1 MRFINTDLFS
11 PVAKGFDLPD
21 KEDYFHKQP
30 GAITKEFLKRGDYF
44 IDDLW
49 WHVQLDR
56 CMNGYEVP
64 NTIEK
69 GGDVFEDDRDA
80 FWDGNDCYIPM
91 YDLLF
96 KNKTVKVSGRMYWY
110 LNFWP
115 IYRAVEGKI
124 SKTYANPRFLALD
137 YFFYHRVEM
146 MFRLMKDNQDLK
158 GRQEGFSMKL
168 AGGISGWNFTFVPDS
183 QTLIVAG
190 IQEDSTYTFSQCALG
205 LDLLRNTQFFKDKE
219 IDNESH
225 VQAANT
231 GASVRAITAKDNPQ
245 ALSRFSPFVIIYEE
259 IGKGKKN
266 WSIKVSRYVKP
277 SIVTEGKKT
286 GWQLFIGTA
295 GEEGEGVADLEER
308 HYHPEENNLLAFPNV
323 FEEDRSGLDKK
334 VAHHTGKDW
343 YHIVDQWGNPMREKS
358 REVIR
363 NEQALMTIEERLKD
377 ITQRAIWASDAFA
390 TGTLGFFGED
400 IVIMLKRRK
409 IYLQSHSAANIVRTG
424 RLEFVDPEKPIKG
437 VRWKADEKGWLKI
450 VEEPEENE
458 VFDES
463 NKLIK
468 GEGYM
473 NLYFAGADSYDQ
485 DEAYTSNSKG
495 AFYVRK
501 MFRPNSGSAHF
512 NTYVAQVVE
521 RPSVED
527 GGAEE
532 FYKHCAMVSIWYKA
546 KVNIE
551 YSNLRIF
558 DWFMNAGLEHLLMER
573 PRLAFAGKVMNS
585 LVSNRYGTDR
595 SLKPQ
600 ILAIL
605 KDRLTEEFIDRL
617 YFIEQVDA
625 LSRFKYDPSGKRY
638 NCDITVATAE
648 AEVAAKEQQFSVV
661 KSRNEVNK
669 QKGYQIYKRDM
680 HGNLVARLN

>member
-11 PVAKGFDLPD
+11 PVAKGLDLPD

-30 GAITKEFLKRGDYF
+30 GAITKEFLKKGDYF
-44 IDDLW
+44 IDELW
-49 WHVQLDR
+49 WHVQQDR
-56 CMNGYEVP
+56 CLHGYEVP
-64 NTIEK
+64 NAVEK
-69 GGDVFEDDRDA
+69 GGDVFLDDQDA
-80 FWDGNDCYIPM
+80 FWDGKDCYIPS
-91 YDLLF
+91 YDLMF
-96 KNKTVKVSGRMYWY
+96 KNSTVRISGRMYWY

-115 IYRAVEGKI
+115 IYRAVEGRI
-124 SKTYANPRFLALD
+124 SKTYANPRFLGLD
-137 YFFYHRVEM
+137 FFFFRRLEM
-146 MFRLMKDNQDLK
+146 MFELMKDGQELK
-158 GRQEGFSMKL
+158 GRQEGFSMKN
-168 AGGISGWNFTFVPDS
+168 AGGIAGYNFSFVPDS

-190 IQEDSTYTFSQCALG
+190 IQDDSDYTFSQCSLG
-205 LDLLRNTQFFKDKE
+205 LDLLRNTQFFKEKE

-225 VQAANT
+225 VQSANT
-231 GASVRAITAKDNPQ
+231 GSSVRAVTAKDNPQ
-245 ALSRFSPFVIIYEE
+245 ALSRFSPFFIIYEE
-259 IGKGKKN
+259 VGKGKKE

-295 GEEGEGVADLEER
+295 GEEGEGIYDMETR
-308 HYHPEENNLLAFPNV
+308 HYDPEANNLLSFPNT
-323 FEEDRSGLDKK
+323 FEEDRLGLDKR

-343 YHIVDQWGNPMREKS
+343 YHIVDVWGNPERRKS
-358 REVIR
+358 IEIIR
-363 NEQALMTIEERLKD
+363 DEQAKMSVEERLKD

-400 IVIMLKRRK
+400 IIIMLKRRK
-409 IYLQSHSAANIVRTG
+409 IYLQSHSTANIIRTG
-424 RLEFVDPEKPIKG
+424 RLEFIDPEKPQKG
-437 VRWKADEKGWLKI
+437 VRWKADDKGWLKI
-450 VEEPEENE
+450 LEEPEGIDEN
-458 VFDES
+458 D
-463 NKLIK
+463 
-468 GEGYM
+468 GYM

-495 AFYVRK
+495 AFYIRK
-501 MFRPNSGSAHF
+501 MYRPASGSPHF

-521 RPSVED
+521 RPTVEE

-532 FYKHCAMVSIWYKA
+532 FYKHCAMVCLWFKA

-558 DWFMNAGLEHLLMER
+558 DWFMNHNLDYLLMER
-573 PRLAFAGKVMNS
+573 PKLAFAGKVMNS

-605 KDRLTEEFIDRL
+605 KDRLTEEFIDRM
-617 YFIEQVDA
+617 YFVEQIDA
-625 LSRFKYDPSGKRY
+625 LARFKYDPSGKRY

-661 KSRNEVNK
+661 KSRDEAVK
-669 QKGYQIYKRDM
+669 DKGYLVYKRDM
-680 HGNLVARLN
+680 YGNLKASVN